1 MFHVLS
7 EGISTSGFPDS
18 QVVWEME
25 GVSMRRVGRRGRRTE
40 KTYRCLSEVNMV
52 RYQWGSEDGLGG
64 WEVVL
69 GRKWEVVGVENV
81 GKG

>member
-1 MFHVLS
+1 
-7 EGISTSGFPDS
+7 
-18 QVVWEME
+18 
-25 GVSMRRVGRRGRRTE
+25 MRRVGRRGRRTE